1 MGNTNMYESDSSL
14 SESEVEID
22 ANSRSRTTVRGDV
35 DSSSG
40 ESDVENVSEQRDDS
54 DDSDDS
60 DESEDDTDLN
70 LEIARDNIPTYDT
83 IIDIVPTRIA
93 PIVDE
98 YRAKIDR
105 KTTIWNEFNRIMDQS
120 RDMQQLLELQE
131 SMEMDEKEREI
142 IRDKITRIKQK
153 KNKTVAPLLNFLKT
167 IPDTHRKY
175 LIREEIALDKWVTW
189 EKLPLDTIAIM
200 LYTENKQEYIDFDRF
215 YNLYNHKLDLIEK
228 KKPQKKKDMVS
239 NKQGKIQN
247 DVAKKQTET
256 KNDVKT
262 NDNKILVLA

>member
-131 SMEMDEKEREI
+131 SI
-142 IRDKITRIKQK
+142 
-153 KNKTVAPLLNFLKT
+153 
-167 IPDTHRKY
+167 
-175 LIREEIALDKWVTW
+175 
-189 EKLPLDTIAIM
+189 
-200 LYTENKQEYIDFDRF
+200 
-215 YNLYNHKLDLIEK
+215 
-228 KKPQKKKDMVS
+228 S
-239 NKQGKIQN
+239 
-247 DVAKKQTET
+247 
-256 KNDVKT
+256 
-262 NDNKILVLA
+262 